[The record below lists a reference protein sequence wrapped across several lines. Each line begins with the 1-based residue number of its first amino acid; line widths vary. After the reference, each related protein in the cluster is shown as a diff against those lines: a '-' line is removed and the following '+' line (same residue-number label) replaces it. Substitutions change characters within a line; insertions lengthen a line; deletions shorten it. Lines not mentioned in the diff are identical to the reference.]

1 MNYRDIKGRKGV
13 GGVGSRRPS
22 KAVVVE
28 AVGVVEAPAGISFA
42 DAICAPA
49 ATFGGERSRCSEVVA
64 QWRRWWLPVTGC
76 APLGLGWGISVESRG
91 SGEPRIE
98 SLPAPTFIYSTG

>member
-13 GGVGSRRPS
+13 GGVGSCRPS

-28 AVGVVEAPAGISFA
+28 AVGVVEAPAAASFT

-49 ATFGGERSRCSEVVA
+49 ATFGGERRRCSGVLGGGVCVGVALPASVV
-64 QWRRWWLPVTGC
+64 LPVAGSAPSQDRVRIRMSVGC
-76 APLGLGWGISVESRG
+76 LAAR
-91 SGEPRIE
+91 
-98 SLPAPTFIYSTG
+98 

>member
-28 AVGVVEAPAGISFA
+28 AVGVVEAPAAASFA
-42 DAICAPA
+42 DTICAPA
-49 ATFGGERSRCSEVVA
+49 AMFGGQRSRCSGVLGGGVCVGVALPASVV
-64 QWRRWWLPVTGC
+64 LPVTGS
-76 APLGLGWGISVESRG
+76 APSQDRVRVRMSVG
-91 SGEPRIE
+91 S
-98 SLPAPTFIYSTG
+98 LAAQ

>member
-1 MNYRDIKGRKGV
+1 MNYRDIKGRKEV

-28 AVGVVEAPAGISFA
+28 AVGVVEAPAVASFA

-49 ATFGGERSRCSEVVA
+49 ATFGGEREESV
-64 QWRRWWLPVTGC
+64 QWRPWRRRVHRGGVAGVGGASRRWQRPF
-76 APLGLGWGISVESRG
+76 SR
-91 SGEPRIE
+91 SG
-98 SLPAPTFIYSTG
+98 

>member
-22 KAVVVE
+22 KDVVVE
-28 AVGVVEAPAGISFA
+28 AVGVVEAPATASFA

-49 ATFGGERSRCSEVVA
+49 ATFGGVRSRCSGVLGGGVCVGVALPASVV
-64 QWRRWWLPVTGC
+64 LPVADSAPSQDRVRVSMSVGC
-76 APLGLGWGISVESRG
+76 LAAR
-91 SGEPRIE
+91 
-98 SLPAPTFIYSTG
+98 

>member
-1 MNYRDIKGRKGV
+1 MNYRDIKERKGV

-28 AVGVVEAPAGISFA
+28 AVGVVESPVAASFA

-49 ATFGGERSRCSEVVA
+49 ATFGGERSRCSGVLGDGVSVG
-64 QWRRWWLPVTGC
+64 WRCRRRWCFPSLA
-76 APLGLGWGISVESRG
+76 APLLKIGFRVRMSVG
-91 SGEPRIE
+91 
-98 SLPAPTFIYSTG
+98 